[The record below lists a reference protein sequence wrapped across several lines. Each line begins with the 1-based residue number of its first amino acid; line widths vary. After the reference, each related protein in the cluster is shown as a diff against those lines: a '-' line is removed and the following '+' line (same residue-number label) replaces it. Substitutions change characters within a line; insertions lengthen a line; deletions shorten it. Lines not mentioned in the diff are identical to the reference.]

1 MNVTVILPA
10 AGAGRRYRPEG
21 DFGPSKL
28 DEDLG
33 GRPVL
38 QRAVELFVKDHRVG
52 HVIVAGPHDD
62 EPFAAFELRHAD
74 RLTLIGAR
82 LVRGG
87 ATHRHETVAAAL
99 AHVPGDATHIAVHD
113 AARPITPPELI
124 ERVFAAAERHPAVIP
139 AVPVGDTLKRGGDSI
154 EETDADPLAGILG
167 AGASGPPPRRVLET
181 VDRADLFAVQTPQ
194 VFAAELLRR
203 AYAQQDLAST
213 DDAQL
218 VERLG
223 EPVVMVEGD
232 PANMKLTR
240 PADLPV
246 VRALGGFKSAE
257 GRPTHK
263 RF

>member
-1 MNVTVILPA
+1 MNITVILPA
-10 AGAGRRYRPEG
+10 AGAGRRYRAG
-21 DFGPSKL
+21 DDFGPAKL

-52 HVIVAGPHDD
+52 HVLVAGPHADA
-62 EPFAAFELRHAD
+62 PFAEFELRHAD
-74 RLTLIGAR
+74 RLTLIGAH

-87 ATHRHETVAAAL
+87 AIHRHETVAAAL
-99 AHVPGDATHIAVHD
+99 QDVPDDATHIAIHD
-113 AARPITPPELI
+113 AARPITPPPVI
-124 ERVFAAAERHPAVIP
+124 ERVFAAAATHPAVIP
-139 AVPVGDTLKRGGDSI
+139 VIPVSDTLKRGG
-154 EETDADPLAGILG
+154 EALEATDADPLAGILG

-181 VDRADLFAVQTPQ
+181 VDRSELFAVQTPQ
-194 VFAAELLRR
+194 VFDADLLRR
-203 AYAQQDLAST
+203 AYAQDDLTST

-232 PANMKLTR
+232 PSNLKLTR

-246 VRALGGFKSAE
+246 VRALGGFKVAE